1 MLLIN
6 TSLMLFQS
14 TPSWRGRPTA
24 WQTPPKSFTF
34 QSTPSWRGRLRKAS
48 CQSASRPFQ
57 STPSWRGRH
66 RELQRIKSSTEISI
80 HALMKRATVGTNVKY
95 AIGIISIHAL
105 MKRATWR
112 ECTNDSLWR
121 HFNPRPHEEGD
132 HTRRL
137 GGVKHINFN
146 PRPHEEGDF
155 F

>member
-1 MLLIN
+1 
-6 TSLMLFQS
+6 
-14 TPSWRGRPTA
+14 
-24 WQTPPKSFTF
+24 
-34 QSTPSWRGRLRKAS
+34 
-48 CQSASRPFQ
+48 
-57 STPSWRGRH
+57 
-66 RELQRIKSSTEISI
+66 
-80 HALMKRATVGTNVKY
+80 MKRATVGTNVKY

-105 MKRATWR
+105 MKRAT
-112 ECTNDSLWR
+112 CAYSYNVSQIL